1 MAKRIE
7 QSRGHSHPD
16 LRVSD
21 PVHAVSAIPLP
32 LTAPEE
38 PTNTRPTL
46 KLVGGT
52 DLMALDSLAS
62 PRT

>member
-7 QSRGHSHPD
+7 QSRSHGHH
-16 LRVSD
+16 D
-21 PVHAVSAIPLP
+21 PQWASPMHAVSAIPLP
-32 LTAPEE
+32 LAAPEE
-38 PTNTRPTL
+38 PTNTPPTL

-52 DLMALDSLAS
+52 DVTPLDTLAL